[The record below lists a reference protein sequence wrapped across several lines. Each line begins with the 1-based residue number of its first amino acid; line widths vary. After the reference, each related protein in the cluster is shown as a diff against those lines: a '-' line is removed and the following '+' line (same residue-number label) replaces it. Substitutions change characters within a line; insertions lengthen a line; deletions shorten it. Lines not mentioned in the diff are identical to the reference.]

1 MEKPKTAP
9 VIHERPKMPRAT
21 WDALRSHII
30 KERRR
35 KQEEE
40 GKAEEYERLKK
51 EKEKK
56 KMLEATSLDETK
68 KQITQLE
75 EKLTALKEEK
85 HQLFLTLKKVLNEDE
100 NRKRKEIS
108 EHNSMYGAAHGA
120 PVFPLTGHVAQNNP
134 QLAAMYLHPQSRQ
147 PAMYL
152 KPHSALPQP
161 PGQSIKRQRTPS
173 PSPPRPPA
181 SLSSAHFRTIP
192 TTHGRQS
199 SYAHPG
205 HGAAYVTAMSG
216 AAGASFHFPSS
227 SSGARED
234 ERKTPLYLPGPHG
247 QVRYGAV
254 EAKAERERGRLA
266 VAPPA
271 HVQPMAL
278 TTTRAGSITSGYPVH
293 SLALASQ
300 PRMSYNQVAQHMAA
314 QQAAVQAAASGGP
327 PTTRYYTGTLHG
339 REV

>member
-1 MEKPKTAP
+1 
-9 VIHERPKMPRAT
+9 MPRAT
-21 WDALRSHII
+21 WDALRNHII

-56 KMLEATSLDETK
+56 KMMEATSLDETK
-68 KQITQLE
+68 KQISQLE

-152 KPHSALPQP
+152 KPHSGLPQAVG

-192 TTHGRQS
+192 TTHGRQQT
-199 SYAHPG
+199 SYAAHPG
-205 HGAAYVTAMSG
+205 HYVTAMSG

-227 SSGARED
+227 SSGSRED

-247 QVRYGAV
+247 QVRYGGAA
-254 EAKAERERGRLA
+254 EAKAERERGRLG

-300 PRMSYNQVAQHMAA
+300 PRMSYSQVAQHMAA

>member
-1 MEKPKTAP
+1 
-9 VIHERPKMPRAT
+9 MPRAT

-35 KQEEE
+35 RQEEE

-56 KMLEATSLDETK
+56 KMMEATSLDETK
-68 KQITQLE
+68 KQISQLE

-152 KPHSALPQP
+152 KPHSGLPQALAQS
-161 PGQSIKRQRTPS
+161 QSIKRQRTPS
-173 PSPPRPPA
+173 PPRPPA
-181 SLSSAHFRTIP
+181 SLASQHFRTIP
-192 TTHGRQS
+192 MTTHGART
-199 SYAHPG
+199 SYAGPG

-216 AAGASFHFPSS
+216 AAGASFHFPTT
-227 SSGARED
+227 SGSGSREE

-247 QVRYGAV
+247 QVRYGGAV
-254 EAKAERERGRLA
+254 EASKGERERGRSLG

-293 SLALASQ
+293 SLALATQ
-300 PRMSYNQVAQHMAA
+300 PRLAYNQVAQQIAA

-327 PTTRYYTGTLHG
+327 PTTRYYTGSLHG

>member
-1 MEKPKTAP
+1 
-9 VIHERPKMPRAT
+9 MPRAT

-56 KMLEATSLDETK
+56 KMMEATSLDETK
-68 KQITQLE
+68 KQISQLE

-152 KPHSALPQP
+152 KPHSGLPQAVG

-192 TTHGRQS
+192 TTHGRQQT
-199 SYAHPG
+199 SYAAHPG
-205 HGAAYVTAMSG
+205 HGAYVTAMSG

-227 SSGARED
+227 SSGSRED

-247 QVRYGAV
+247 QVRYGGAA
-254 EAKAERERGRLA
+254 EAKAERERGRLG

-300 PRMSYNQVAQHMAA
+300 PRMSYSQVAQHMAA

>member
-1 MEKPKTAP
+1 
-9 VIHERPKMPRAT
+9 MPRAT

-152 KPHSALPQP
+152 KPHSALPQALA

-293 SLALASQ
+293 SLAMASQ

-327 PTTRYYTGTLHG
+327 PTTRYFTGTLHG

>member
-1 MEKPKTAP
+1 
-9 VIHERPKMPRAT
+9 MPRAT
-21 WDALRSHII
+21 WDALRNHII

-56 KMLEATSLDETK
+56 KMMEATSLDETK
-68 KQITQLE
+68 KQISQLE

-152 KPHSALPQP
+152 KPHSGLPQAVG

-181 SLSSAHFRTIP
+181 SLSSGHFRTIP
-192 TTHGRQS
+192 TTHGRQT
-199 SYAHPG
+199 SYAAHPG
-205 HGAAYVTAMSG
+205 HGAYVTAMSG

-227 SSGARED
+227 SSGSRED

-247 QVRYGAV
+247 QVRYGAA
-254 EAKAERERGRLA
+254 EAKAERERGRLG

-278 TTTRAGSITSGYPVH
+278 TTTRAGGSHSHITLDTDHVRLSGSITSGYPVH

-300 PRMSYNQVAQHMAA
+300 PRMSYSQVAQHMAA

-327 PTTRYYTGTLHG
+327 PTTR
-339 REV
+339 

>member
-1 MEKPKTAP
+1 
-9 VIHERPKMPRAT
+9 MPRAT
-21 WDALRSHII
+21 WDALRNHII

-56 KMLEATSLDETK
+56 KMMEATSLDETK
-68 KQITQLE
+68 KQISQLE

-152 KPHSALPQP
+152 KPHSGLPQAVG

-192 TTHGRQS
+192 TTHGRQQT
-199 SYAHPG
+199 SYAAHPG
-205 HGAAYVTAMSG
+205 HYVTAMSG

-227 SSGARED
+227 SSGSRED

-247 QVRYGAV
+247 QVRYGGAA
-254 EAKAERERGRLA
+254 EAKAERERGRLG

-278 TTTRAGSITSGYPVH
+278 TTTRAGWSQIITGTPDTNIVMTLSGSITSGYPVH

-300 PRMSYNQVAQHMAA
+300 PRMSYSQVAQHMAA

-327 PTTRYYTGTLHG
+327 PTTR
-339 REV
+339 